1 MAITVMK
8 KHGAQA
14 REARGLYLVKASGA
28 AATGAQAFYRMG
40 RGFSDA
46 NEQMN
51 PQVKQTSYI
60 DGRSSSVT
68 TGFQESWPISGE
80 RYVGDYAN
88 DLLAG
93 MAELRAKGPDA
104 GLVILTVNF
113 YEEAADDADPDVG
126 LGIYRAFRQGA
137 SYSPESGGGGAAT
150 DSVTISGTV
159 NGSGTL
165 VEGWFKPNG
174 APTVADPE
182 LVLRDMG
189 LFSTDI
195 TDL

>member
-28 AATGAQAFYRMG
+28 AVTGAQAFYRIG

-51 PQVKQTSYI
+51 PQTKQANYI
-60 DGRSSSVT
+60 DGRSNSVT

-88 DLLAG
+88 DLLAR
-93 MAELRAKGPDA
+93 MAESRAKGADA
-104 GLVILTVNF
+104 GLIMVTVNF
-113 YEEAADDADPDVG
+113 FEEAVDDSDPDVG

-159 NGSGTL
+159 NGSGVQ

-174 APTVADPE
+174 APTADDPE